1 MKIKLIEQL
10 NVLIVEGDR
19 NMRMLIREMLFALG
33 VKDVAL
39 ASDGKAA
46 VEEMQV
52 FRSDLVL
59 VDLKMEPI
67 GGLEF
72 VRRLRADTK
81 NPYRFV
87 PVIMITAYADLDTV
101 AMARDVGI
109 TEFMAKPV
117 SAAVLQQRIERVLKD
132 SRRFVEASEFTGP
145 DRRRSKKT
153 ALEGKERRETPPK
166 FVDPPE
172 DLPAAPKSPETKL

>member
-19 NMRMLIREMLFALG
+19 HMRMLIREMLFALG
-33 VKDVAL
+33 VKDVAV

-109 TEFMAKPV
+109 TEFMAKPI
-117 SAAVLQQRIERVLKD
+117 SATILQQRIERVLKD
-132 SRRFVEASEFTGP
+132 SRRFVEAPEFTGP

-166 FVDPPE
+166 FVDSPE

>member
-1 MKIKLIEQL
+1 
-10 NVLIVEGDR
+10 
-19 NMRMLIREMLFALG
+19 
-33 VKDVAL
+33 
-39 ASDGKAA
+39 
-46 VEEMQV
+46 
-52 FRSDLVL
+52 
-59 VDLKMEPI
+59 
-67 GGLEF
+67 

-132 SRRFVEASEFTGP
+132 SRRIIEAPEFTGP

>member
-1 MKIKLIEQL
+1 MKVKSIEQL
-10 NVLIVEGDR
+10 NVMIVEDDR
-19 NMRMLIREMLFALG
+19 HMRMLIRNMLFGLG
-33 VKDVAL
+33 VKDVAE

-46 VEEMQV
+46 VEEMQA
-52 FRSDLVL
+52 FRSDLMV

-72 VRRLRADTK
+72 VRRLRADAK

-109 TEFMAKPV
+109 TEFMAKPI
-117 SAAVLQQRIERVLKD
+117 SATALQQRIERVLKD
-132 SRRFVEASEFTGP
+132 SRQFVEAPDFAGP
-145 DRRRSKKT
+145 DRRRGKKDT
-153 ALEGKERRETPPK
+153 SGGKERREIQPK

-172 DLPAAPKSPETKL
+172 DIPAAPKSPETKL

>member
-1 MKIKLIEQL
+1 MKTKLIEQL
-10 NVLIVEGDR
+10 NVLIVEDDR
-19 NMRMLIREMLFALG
+19 HMRMLIRDILSALG
-33 VKDVAL
+33 VKDIAT
-39 ASDGKAA
+39 ASDGKSA
-46 VEEMQV
+46 VEKMQD
-52 FRSDLVL
+52 FRSDLML

-117 SAAVLQQRIERVLKD
+117 SAVVLQQRIERVLKD
-132 SRRFVEASEFTGP
+132 SRRFVETSEFTGP

-166 FVDPPE
+166 FVDSPE